1 MLKFGEQI
9 PLLAY
14 NEVKKMQK
22 VQKYTENMEDSSN
35 INSFG
40 L

>member
-1 MLKFGEQI
+1 MFKFGEQI

-22 VQKYTENMEDSSN
+22 VQKYTENMEDPQT
-35 INSFG
+35 
-40 L
+40 